1 MRVFVVMLY
10 LFCASLLNAQVTDN
24 FSDGDFTANP
34 VWSGDNI
41 EFTVS
46 AGQQLQL
53 NATVAGASYLST
65 PNTLANLNDIEWK
78 CYVKQTFAPSSSNY
92 GRVYL
97 VSDQANLEGPLNGY
111 YLQFGEA
118 LSNDA
123 IELFQ
128 QTGTTSTSVCR
139 GTTAQIAAS
148 FALAVKVTRSSAGLW
163 SLYVDVAGGSNYVL
177 ENTGTNTTHTSSQF
191 MGVSTLYTV
200 GNINKFFYDDFSV
213 APIVVDVTAPTIVN
227 STVISNTQLDVLFNE
242 AVEITS
248 SQNAT
253 NYTAD
258 NSLGNP
264 NTATRD
270 ASNFSLVHL
279 SFTTPFT
286 NAALNTLTISNV
298 QDIALNA
305 ITSATT
311 NFTYLAPVTVG
322 YKDIVINE
330 LFADPSPVINLTNAE
345 FVELYNVV
353 VQILLI

>member
-34 VWSGDNI
+34 VWSGDNV

-53 NATVAGASYLST
+53 NATIAGASYLST

-139 GTTAQIAAS
+139 GTNAQIAAS
-148 FALAVKVTRSSAGLW
+148 FAVAVKVTRSCCW
-163 SLYVDVAGGSNYVL
+163 
-177 ENTGTNTTHTSSQF
+177 F
-191 MGVSTLYTV
+191 M
-200 GNINKFFYDDFSV
+200 
-213 APIVVDVTAPTIVN
+213 
-227 STVISNTQLDVLFNE
+227 
-242 AVEITS
+242 
-248 SQNAT
+248 
-253 NYTAD
+253 
-258 NSLGNP
+258 
-264 NTATRD
+264 
-270 ASNFSLVHL
+270 
-279 SFTTPFT
+279 
-286 NAALNTLTISNV
+286 
-298 QDIALNA
+298 
-305 ITSATT
+305 
-311 NFTYLAPVTVG
+311 
-322 YKDIVINE
+322 
-330 LFADPSPVINLTNAE
+330 E
-345 FVELYNVV
+345 F
-353 VQILLI
+353 IC